1 MTRSS
6 SHSGSGY
13 CWYFYRCPE
22 SHAILV
28 VSYEDPKKPH
38 AKYLAKLAVEDIS
51 IEDTYENNKKLH
63 ASFPAKIAL
72 EKRPIEEIVDST
84 DEDAEELRVSF
95 PTVLAIENLPIQELE
110 PKKNFF
116 RKITQQLAEKW
127 GKIKF
132 WIRRGIHGLIGLITK

>member
-38 AKYLAKLAVEDIS
+38 AKYPAKLAVEDIS

-63 ASFPAKIAL
+63 ASFPTKIAI
-72 EKRPIEEIVDST
+72 EKRPIEEIVDIT
-84 DEDAEELRVSF
+84 DEDAEE
-95 PTVLAIENLPIQELE
+95 
-110 PKKNFF
+110 
-116 RKITQQLAEKW
+116 
-127 GKIKF
+127 
-132 WIRRGIHGLIGLITK
+132 